1 MQNLMQSRYR
11 SGNAGPLAFSDERH
25 IFYHIKENNHD
36 EYPADVVAKLEAI
49 FGKGWRTS
57 DRFLGKVP
65 TELICYLCKGG
76 HPPCKCPALACLT
89 SMRDKWSKNA
99 QEFKIA
105 RLIWNKEAAAADAD
119 GAGAVTFPA
128 TTAGPTAVAG
138 ASDGLRR
145 SPRLANML
153 ELLHTLPAS
162 SPYAEYAQMA
172 LDVLDDPDT
181 YRPLLSDS
189 TSAAFSLL
197 DADFD
202 DLRSQA
208 ENCPDCDAAQALL
221 TNLVESRQAETIA
234 LLEMAE

>member
-1 MQNLMQSRYR
+1 
-11 SGNAGPLAFSDERH
+11 
-25 IFYHIKENNHD
+25 
-36 EYPADVVAKLEAI
+36 
-49 FGKGWRTS
+49 
-57 DRFLGKVP
+57 
-65 TELICYLCKGG
+65 
-76 HPPCKCPALACLT
+76 
-89 SMRDKWSKNA
+89 
-99 QEFKIA
+99 
-105 RLIWNKEAAAADAD
+105 
-119 GAGAVTFPA
+119 
-128 TTAGPTAVAG
+128 
-138 ASDGLRR
+138 
-145 SPRLANML
+145 
-153 ELLHTLPAS
+153 
-162 SPYAEYAQMA
+162 